1 MSVATLNQLQV
12 ICARIEVTLGSMS
25 DRLDRVDER
34 LEHVDENVESIRGDL
49 RKLEN
54 FSIRAEERL
63 KALEDEEEKRTDI
76 SHKSKLGLILFMVT
90 GFAAAA
96 WHYLFPGKS

>member
-1 MSVATLNQLQV
+1 MSSIQQLQV
-12 ICARIEVTLGSMS
+12 VCARIEATLTSLA
-25 DRLDRVDER
+25 DRLDSVDER
-34 LEHVDENVESIRGDL
+34 LGHVDTNVESIRSDL

-63 KALEDEEEKRTDI
+63 KSLEEEESKRTDI

-96 WHYLFPGKS
+96 WHYLFPNK